1 MEAIIMKMS
10 PKNSTVIVEM
20 ESNGEGFS
28 IIQSDLEKQRK
39 IPHCLFVTWIALNL
53 LFKKIRTVK
62 YSGFNESH
70 FSSS

>member
-20 ESNGEGFS
+20 ERNGEGFS

-39 IPHCLFVTWIALNL
+39 KFLIVCL
-53 LFKKIRTVK
+53 
-62 YSGFNESH
+62 
-70 FSSS
+70 